1 MNSFF
6 DANGLLNI
14 DEAVLA
20 MPSFKK
26 IMADGVVSDYEIM
39 QQSSKVVELLHKAEE
54 VLTGEQVELVKDTLA
69 EMSVL
74 YAAYYYKELQSLR

>member
-26 IMADGVVSDYEIM
+26 IMADGVVSDDEIM